1 MAERALRARA
11 GMDSLRVLHLGDSH
25 SGARS
30 FVATWKAYLQAQFGD
45 GGLGYGLPWL
55 SAAGP
60 RCGKTSGWKTL
71 QPTLR
76 NGTDGRSGPGGAYLE
91 ARRSGERAWV
101 ETRFRRIRL
110 HLLRQPG
117 GGRARVRVD
126 GREVALA
133 DLDGPYEAVCIQPEL
148 SVEARRLEVECLGG
162 AARILGV
169 TLENGPGAV
178 YAALGTNGAQA
189 SWLLRSDPEV
199 FAGVLRREKP
209 DLVILA
215 FGTNEASLPDFDPD
229 AYRRSLRTVLER
241 FRAAV
246 PGVALL
252 LLGPPD
258 AVLPR
263 ARPGALAETDR
274 IQADLARLFGGQFVS
289 QRSAMGGEG
298 SIFAWTSE
306 SLALKDRVHFAP
318 DGYARLAR
326 AGLAG
331 LMGRLEL
338 SKPTIGE
345 DSRLLKAR
353 AGAFELPAQAPR
365 LVGRFESGPAEV
377 PPAPRPIY
385 TFRHEDGRL
394 FITDDP
400 TKVDGMKGSW
410 VGRGPL

>member
-1 MAERALRARA
+1 
-11 GMDSLRVLHLGDSH
+11 MDSLRVLHFGDSH

-30 FVATWKAYLQAQFGD
+30 YVATWKAYLQAQFGD

-60 RCGKTSGWKTL
+60 RCGKTSGWKAM

-91 ARRSGERAWV
+91 ARRTGERAWV
-101 ETRFRRIRL
+101 ETRFRRLRL

-117 GGRARVRVD
+117 GGRVRVRVD

-133 DLDGPYEAVCIQPEL
+133 DLDGPYEAVCIQPDL
-148 SVEARRLEVECLGG
+148 NTEARRLEIECLGG

-169 TLENGPGAV
+169 ALENGPGAV
-178 YAALGTNGAQA
+178 YSALGTNGAQA
-189 SWLLRSDPEV
+189 AWLLRSDAEI
-199 FAGVLRREKP
+199 FATVLRRERP
-209 DLVILA
+209 DMVILA
-215 FGTNEASLPDFDPD
+215 FGTNETSLPDFDPD
-229 AYRRSLRTVLER
+229 TYRRSLRNLLER
-241 FRAAV
+241 FRTAV
-246 PGVALL
+246 PGVAFL

-263 ARPGALAETDR
+263 ARPGALAEAAR
-274 IQADLARLFGGQFVS
+274 IQADLARTFGAQFVS
-289 QRSAMGGEG
+289 QREAMGGEG
-298 SIFAWTSE
+298 SIHAWVADGF
-306 SLALKDRVHFAP
+306 ALKDRVHFAP

-326 AGLAG
+326 AGLTG
-331 LMGRLEL
+331 LLGRMERSLP
-338 SKPTIGE
+338 STGE
-345 DSRLLKAR
+345 DNHLLKAR
-353 AGAFELPAQAPR
+353 AGAFELPSQAPR
-365 LVGRFESGPAEV
+365 LLGRFETGPAEA

-400 TKVDGMKGSW
+400 AKVEGMKGSW
-410 VGRGPL
+410 VGRGPQ

>member
-1 MAERALRARA
+1 
-11 GMDSLRVLHLGDSH
+11 MDSLRVLHLGDSH

-60 RCGKTSGWKTL
+60 RCGKTTGWKAM

-91 ARRSGERAWV
+91 ARRAGERAWV
-101 ETRFRRIRL
+101 ETRFKRLRL

-117 GGRARVRVD
+117 GGRARVQVD

-133 DLDGPYEAVCIQPEL
+133 NLDGPSEAVCIQPEL
-148 SVEARRLEVECLGG
+148 ATEGRRLEIECLGG
-162 AARILGV
+162 ATRILGV
-169 TLENGPGAV
+169 ALENGPGAV
-178 YAALGTNGAQA
+178 YSALGTNGAQA
-189 SWLLRSDPEV
+189 GWLLRSDPEV
-199 FAGVLRREKP
+199 FAGVLRQERP

-215 FGTNEASLPDFDPD
+215 FGTNEASRPDFDPE
-229 AYRRSLRTVLER
+229 AYRRSLRSVLER

-246 PGVALL
+246 PGVAFL

-263 ARPGALAETDR
+263 ARSGALAEAAR
-274 IQADLARLFGGQFVS
+274 IQADLARGFGSQFVS
-289 QRSAMGGEG
+289 QQAAMGGEG
-298 SIFAWTSE
+298 SIHAWSAQG
-306 SLALKDRVHFAP
+306 LALKDRVHFSP

-326 AGLAG
+326 AGMTG
-331 LMGRLEL
+331 LLGRMER
-338 SKPTIGE
+338 SKPSPGE
-345 DSRLLKAR
+345 DSRLLRAR

-365 LVGRFESGPAEV
+365 LLGRFESGPSEA

-400 TKVDGMKGSW
+400 AKVEGMRGSW
-410 VGRGPL
+410 VGRGPQ